1 MSEAGPS
8 ITVTSVTNALSF
20 GIGILTSTPAIR
32 LFCIYATLGVLIDF
46 IYQVKDRNEFYITK
60 WTSNNYLILSKKCP
74 MNNHI

>member
-46 IYQVKDRNEFYITK
+46 IYQVKDRNEFYIIK
-60 WTSNNYLILSKKCP
+60 
-74 MNNHI
+74 

>member
-60 WTSNNYLILSKKCP
+60 
-74 MNNHI
+74 

>member
-46 IYQVKDRNEFYITK
+46 IYQVKDRNEFYIIK